1 MACAHNVLPNFARTV
16 QGPALIGLFFN
27 LILYGTFLTQTQY
40 YFSSYKRDSRR
51 LKIFVVCLV
60 IVETVNSVFAMYY
73 TYDRLVNNFGDM
85 NAQAVS
91 NWVFGMGPVTNGI
104 VAMLVQIF
112 FSWRVR
118 VLTNMLWVM
127 IGIVF
132 LAVVSCLAT
141 VTVFL
146 VAAILVPSPTASAA
160 QYLQP
165 VVIVWLVSSVSADT
179 MISTVL
185 VYYLQRHKTG
195 FVRTDDTINKIIRL
209 TVQTG
214 VITSVW
220 AAVDLGVYLGDSTAH
235 HLIFN
240 LSLAKLY
247 SNSLLSSLNAREGL
261 MCSSTEY
268 STSLNGS
275 HSTGKHKPPPSAVA
289 FASPHVHPEVF
300 IDIEAHEMRDPSP
313 NGKYTLDTPM
323 TGTNE
328 AFSIMKPADAL

>member
-1 MACAHNVLPNFARTV
+1 
-16 QGPALIGLFFN
+16 
-27 LILYGTFLTQTQY
+27 
-40 YFSSYKRDSRR
+40 
-51 LKIFVVCLV
+51 
-60 IVETVNSVFAMYY
+60 MYY

-91 NWVFGMGPVTNGI
+91 NWVFGMVSQGI
-104 VAMLVQIF
+104 VAMSVQIF

-127 IGIVF
+127 IGIIF

-220 AAVDLGVYLGDSTAH
+220 ATVDLGVYLGDSTAH
-235 HLIFN
+235 
-240 LSLAKLY
+240 
-247 SNSLLSSLNAREGL
+247 LNAREGL
-261 MCSSTEY
+261 MSSSTEY

-289 FASPHVHPEVF
+289 FASPYVHPEVF

-313 NGKYTLDTPM
+313 NRKHTLDTPM
-323 TGTNE
+323 TGTDE